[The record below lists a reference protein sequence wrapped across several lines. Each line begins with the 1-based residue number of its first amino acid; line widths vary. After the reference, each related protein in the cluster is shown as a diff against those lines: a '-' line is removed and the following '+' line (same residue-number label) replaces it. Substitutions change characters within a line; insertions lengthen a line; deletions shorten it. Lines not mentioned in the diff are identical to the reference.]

1 MASYKNAC
9 VSGRTLSKTGLYS
22 PLAIINLEKNQSK
35 KKNRSTGKD
44 GALIDFIFQIGK
56 DYHRKAGL
64 RLGKN
69 NGCKAV
75 SHSEVKEKISQRA
88 LTLIGGG
95 INTSISKGVHTQGRK
110 LFCKSSKTIKRKNK
124 AKAVMNYSKK
134 LTWDNVT
141 LMNHYWNFYIQ
152 NHLKEMQFSDKTNI
166 IKILH
171 EFERSKIEWTGAEV
185 HVVSCLSNRKYAGYK
200 GILIQCTTNTWRV
213 AVKKSG
219 NEYIE
224 VCVIPK
230 AGSKIEVKMPERFAG
245 SKPGEI
251 TYLGIA

>member
-1 MASYKNAC
+1 MASYEHAC
-9 VSGRTLSKTGLYS
+9 LSGRTLSKTGLYS
-22 PLAIINLEKNQSK
+22 PLAIVNLDKNQSK
-35 KKNRSTGKD
+35 KKNRSAGKD

-56 DYHRKAGL
+56 DYHRKASI
-64 RLGKN
+64 RFGKN

-95 INTSISKGVHTQGRK
+95 INTSISKGIHKQGIK
-110 LFCKSSKTIKRKNK
+110 LCYKSSKAITRKKK
-124 AKAVMNYSKK
+124 AKAVVNYSKK

-141 LMNHYWNFYIQ
+141 LMNHYWNLYIQ
-152 NHLKEMQFSDKTNI
+152 DHLQEIQFPDRTNI

-171 EFERSKIEWTGAEV
+171 ELERSEIEWTGAEV
-185 HVVSCLSNRKYAGYK
+185 HVISCLSNRNYDGYT

-213 AVKKSG
+213 AVKASG

-224 VCVIPK
+224 LCVIPK
-230 AGSKIEVKMPERFAG
+230 TGSRIEVKMPECFAG

-251 TYLGIA
+251 TYMGIE